1 MDFGLTIVGIDELLD
16 DVERKREEVRALY
29 TGGDTLYDF
38 DSLPEIFKEAER
50 FRLRLEEH
58 EREFEEARA
67 ELEAEYYEKL
77 LHPERKPYVVV
88 LISGQ
93 VYEGPGDFGTS
104 FREDCWDRIIEDAIL
119 IDEENPPSLTVV
131 PPEISLKQILSK
143 HGGKKVDLMEIIC
156 HINPVHG
163 LYDIGKSPGN
173 TGLGSTEVLGFI
185 TANNIAVTKL
195 SIRACEG
202 IISAKEWSKEAK
214 SFENVGNVKV
224 TDCGTAI
231 ADWRIPAGT
240 DWGGQGELLH
250 KSATET
256 LKSNPGAEEI
266 SEKLYPIRWRISV
279 F

>member
-1 MDFGLTIVGIDELLD
+1 MDFGLTNVGIDELLD
-16 DVERKREEVRALY
+16 DIERKREEVRALY

-38 DSLPEIFKEAER
+38 DSLPEIFKETER

-58 EREFEEARA
+58 EREFEEAKA
-67 ELEAEYYEKL
+67 ELEAQYYEKL

-88 LISGQ
+88 LISEQ

-104 FREDCWDRIIEDAIL
+104 FREDCWNIVIEDAKL
-119 IDEENPPSLTVV
+119 IDEENPPILTVV
-131 PPEISLKQILSK
+131 PPDVSLKQILSK
-143 HGGKKVDLMEIIC
+143 HSGRKVDLMEIIC
-156 HINPVHG
+156 HINPIHG

-173 TGLGSTEVLGFI
+173 TGLGSAEVFGFI

-195 SIRACEG
+195 GIRACEG
-202 IISAKEWSKEAK
+202 IISDQELSKEAK
-214 SFENVGNVKV
+214 SYENVGNVKV

-231 ADWRIPAGT
+231 ADWSIPAKT
-240 DWGGQGELLH
+240 RWGGQGELLH

-256 LKSNPGAEEI
+256 LKSNPEAEEI
-266 SEKLYPIRWRISV
+266 YEKLYPIWWRISV